1 MTNVS
6 GKRFMGFIA
15 NSWKKRFP
23 LLLAFIALGALGGFF
38 EFASEVR
45 EKETETFDEAVLLSM
60 REPGDLSD
68 PVGSH
73 RMEEIARDLT
83 ALGGVTILSIVTLTS
98 FGVAVF
104 SGRAK
109 LGWLGVLAVI
119 AGSVITSILKQGY
132 DRPRPELV
140 EHGSWVNNASFPS
153 GHSMMA
159 AVVYLT
165 LGILVAR
172 TQPRRRVRAFIVF
185 ISVLLTILVGL
196 SRVYLGVH
204 WPSDVAGGWMLGGA
218 WAALFWLVAMK
229 VDPVRHERRV
239 EN

>member
-1 MTNVS
+1 
-6 GKRFMGFIA
+6 MGFIA